1 MFKALTK
8 QSEWPFQLFFILQFG
23 VETCIANVGAGPAG
37 WKWGKF
43 QLHDCSFVWAGLGWA
58 GHRSWSWS
66 CKCLSLVI
74 HHFQLLSF
82 RFTMGQKVGS
92 KILLHSLCMVASVI
106 IEDAIRLTPTL
117 LFESSGP
124 WTLLPSLGSHPENL
138 QVYCWVFQRPATVAT
153 AFCLWMLTV
162 ATPAPALPSSAW
174 SLTASE

>member
-1 MFKALTK
+1 MTFSTILYSAIWCRNMH
-8 QSEWPFQLFFILQFG
+8 SECWRWPGWMEMRKISASWLQLCL
-23 VETCIANVGAGPAG
+23 
-37 WKWGKF
+37 
-43 QLHDCSFVWAGLGWA
+43 SWAGLGWA

-138 QVYCWVFQRPATVAT
+138 QVYCWVFQRRATVAT